1 MTAKKEMIS
10 MIDKVNLQEVAVNK
24 ILVAVDGSPS
34 SIRGIEHAVQLAK
47 EKNADL
53 IALHVDTTF
62 SDMDSKGYGAL
73 AIQKSLANGQALKD
87 TNNLDSDI
95 TDILERH
102 YKELGKP
109 AALIKGEAGLEVA
122 EFLAEKRNVKVKTRV
137 ERGQAVKTIVEI
149 AGREDAGMIV
159 VGSKGLTGF
168 DRMMLGSIA
177 EKVSKFAS
185 CPVLIVR

>member
-1 MTAKKEMIS
+1 
-10 MIDKVNLQEVAVNK
+10 MIDKANLQEVAINK

-62 SDMDSKGYGAL
+62 SDIDSKGYGAL
-73 AIQKSLANGQALKD
+73 ALQKSLANGKELKG
-87 TNNLDSDI
+87 TNNLVSDI
-95 TDILERH
+95 TDILEEH
-102 YKELGKP
+102 YKEIGKP
-109 AALIKGEAGLEVA
+109 TALIQGEAGLEVA
-122 EFLAEKRNVKVKTRV
+122 EFLAEKQSVKVKTMI
-137 ERGQAVKTIVEI
+137 ERGRAVKTIVEI
-149 AGREDAGMIV
+149 AGRENAGMIV
-159 VGSKGLTGF
+159 IGSKGMTGF